1 MARYSLAIGLQAPR
15 GAVATTAPI
24 CSLRAANANRDA
36 RLFEM
41 GVFVATAQTADVQFG
56 RPATAGTATT
66 SVGPQA
72 SGFGLDN
79 VAGAGNVV
87 VDTVWTTTPPT
98 AIAATNVW
106 RRAFLP
112 ATIGAGVIWTFPE
125 GIVVPA
131 NGGSV
136 CLWQN
141 TAGAAT
147 QTYNVYFDFDE

>member
-1 MARYSLAIGLQAPR
+1 MARYALAIGLQAPR

-24 CSLRAANANRDA
+24 CSLRAANANRDC

-79 VAGAGNVV
+79 ASGAGNVV
-87 VDTVWTTTPPT
+87 IDTVWTTTPPT
-98 AIAATNVW
+98 VQASTNVW
-106 RRAFLP
+106 RRAFIP
-112 ATIGAGVIWTFPE
+112 GTIGAGVIWTFPS
-125 GIVVPA
+125 GIVIPA
-131 NGGSV
+131 NGGTV